1 MKFLVDAQLPR
12 YLTTWLNQAGYEAIH
27 TLDLPQ
33 GNRTPDGKI
42 NELSTNL
49 GYIVVTRDADFV
61 NSHLVIQQP
70 PKLLLISTGNIN
82 NRELMTLFSSS
93 IELIKE
99 GFESHDFLE
108 LSNTCLIF
116 HK

>member
-1 MKFLVDAQLPR
+1 M
-12 YLTTWLNQAGYEAIH
+12 
-27 TLDLPQ
+27 DLPQ

-42 NELSTNL
+42 NELSTNR
-49 GYIVVTRDADFV
+49 GYIVVTKDADFV

-99 GFESHDFLE
+99 GFGSHDFLE
-108 LSNTCLIF
+108 MSNTSLIF

>member
-1 MKFLVDAQLPR
+1 
-12 YLTTWLNQAGYEAIH
+12 
-27 TLDLPQ
+27 
-33 GNRTPDGKI
+33 
-42 NELSTNL
+42 
-49 GYIVVTRDADFV
+49 
-61 NSHLVIQQP
+61 
-70 PKLLLISTGNIN
+70 
-82 NRELMTLFSSS
+82 MTLFSSS